1 MSGGEQAEPL
11 STYFAL
17 QRAAK
22 ITGAIGDR
30 SSADA
35 LCYKVAVTGRG
46 QKPAASKQ
54 AGKTFS
60 GA

>member
-1 MSGGEQAEPL
+1 MSGSEQAKRTPG
-11 STYFAL
+11 YFAL